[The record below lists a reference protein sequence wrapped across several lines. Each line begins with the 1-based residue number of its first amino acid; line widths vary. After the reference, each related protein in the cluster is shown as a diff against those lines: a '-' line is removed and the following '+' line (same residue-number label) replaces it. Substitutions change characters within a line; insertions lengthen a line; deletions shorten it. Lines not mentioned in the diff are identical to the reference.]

1 MVSFIKTDK
10 LYLHPISAEMPESI
24 DFRIELM
31 TGMRVFF
38 YLKYMF

>member
-24 DFRIELM
+24 
-31 TGMRVFF
+31 VFLF
-38 YLKYMF
+38 EVYVLIKTKF